1 MGKAVNYIP
10 LNGSDYGYR
19 QESMWDK
26 FDLSVSSP
34 KPTPIKKDNPYS
46 QSIKETCDMLNRA
59 ISDYNFAYERVHEL
73 DGLKNDILHSLEL
86 DGLNYE
92 ERAKLAT
99 KLTKLLQERREFKD
113 IVATLTP
120 LVEFLQSDRGATTLN
135 LLKEVL
141 GKTRKV
147 ENYMCSCTYR
157 KRCTKDIL
165 K

>member
-34 KPTPIKKDNPYS
+34 KPTPVKKDNPYS

-59 ISDYNFAYERVHEL
+59 ISDYNFAYERVH
-73 DGLKNDILHSLEL
+73 EL

-147 ENYMCSCTYR
+147 ENYMCSRTYR

>member
-73 DGLKNDILHSLEL
+73 DGLK
-86 DGLNYE
+86 
-92 ERAKLAT
+92 K
-99 KLTKLLQERREFKD
+99 
-113 IVATLTP
+113 
-120 LVEFLQSDRGATTLN
+120 
-135 LLKEVL
+135 
-141 GKTRKV
+141 
-147 ENYMCSCTYR
+147 
-157 KRCTKDIL
+157 
-165 K
+165 